1 MKKLVL
7 FFVLSWAVLSVSA
20 QGNGVF
26 RFKGKIGNYPIVM
39 ELNATAAS
47 AWGDYYYVSQG
58 SKNKLQ
64 LNGDRDL
71 SDESG
76 LKWVL
81 EETVDDKLNGYFF
94 LRWDRLSEYSKD
106 GSMRIT
112 GTYINVKN
120 KKYTVELKCD
130 KADHYHGGYGK

>member
-7 FFVLSWAVLSVSA
+7 FVLLSWAVLSASA
-20 QGNGVF
+20 QGNAVF

-39 ELNATAAS
+39 ELNATATS

-58 SKNKLQ
+58 PKNKLQ
-64 LNGDRDL
+64 LNGNRDF
-71 SDESG
+71 DDDTE

-81 EETVDDKLNGYFF
+81 EETVDDELNGYFF

-120 KKYTVELKCD
+120 KKYNVELKCD
-130 KADHYHGGYGK
+130 KADHYHGRYGK